1 MTLTENTTRFSPI
14 VHLTYFTDDDSVI
27 GIPPYE
33 ESIRQYFPGYSI
45 KVWSISEVR
54 KELAAARETDLL
66 ECFDRLIPFAYKSD
80 LASYFLLKKYG
91 GWYTDLNN
99 KFVAPPPSVTEC
111 TMYLFKDVHDEP
123 APWSISTSIFYAQA
137 ESPALSKALELVIE
151 NCQSQK
157 FGNTP
162 LCVTGPTVFGSAIA
176 TIGLAP
182 GVNYH
187 TGEFVYHGDQKVFT
201 TREKELFALYKP
213 HGLGHGDSGVRGGN
227 NYSELW
233 WERRIYSSD

>member
-1 MTLTENTTRFSPI
+1 MTSTEKKTHSSAI
-14 VHLTYFTDDDSVI
+14 IHLTYFTNESGV
-27 GIPPYE
+27 GTPANQ
-33 ESIRQYFPGYSI
+33 ESIRQFFPDHEV
-45 KVWSISEVR
+45 KVWSISDVR
-54 KELAAARETDLL
+54 NEMIAGQEYELL

-80 LASYFLLKKYG
+80 VASYFLVKKYG

-99 KFVAPPPSVTEC
+99 FFVAPPPSVAEC

-137 ESPALSKALELVIE
+137 ESPALNKAIELVIE
-151 NCQSQK
+151 NCK
-157 FGNTP
+157 THWIGNTP

-176 TIGLAP
+176 TVGLVP

-187 TGEFVYHGDQKVFT
+187 TGQFIFQEEQKVFT
-201 TREKELFALYKP
+201 TRENDLFALYKP
-213 HGLGHGDSGVRGGN
+213 GGLGHGNSGVRGGN

-233 WERRIYSSD
+233 WKRRIYSSN